1 MPSYSWVENP
11 STYGHG
17 NPIRQGVI
25 CSGLQQYLVYLRFV
39 TTRQNNFLVVGW
51 GHFFFYVTTRQSN
64 FLVVGWGQFS
74 FIWNLSRRDK
84 IIISWW
90 GGGNFFYMSPRDK
103 IIISWWG
110 GGNFFYMS
118 RRDKIIFSW
127 WVEPTKLSLFNII
140 WVSLHHPPRE
150 NYFVSSWHRGGSFHL
165 NPIKAGGAEM
175 AVTLEP

>member
-1 MPSYSWVENP
+1 MPSYSWAENP

-51 GHFFFYVTTRQSN
+51 GHFFSM
-64 FLVVGWGQFS
+64 S
-74 FIWNLSRRDK
+74 PRDK
-84 IIISWW
+84 VIFSWC
-90 GGGNFFYMSPRDK
+90 GGGNFYYMSPRDK

-127 WVEPTKLSLFNII
+127 WVEPTKSSLLNFI

-150 NYFVSSWHRGGSFHL
+150 YYFVSSWHVGLTSYFIWDGRNFGTVGRIFMFQRA
-165 NPIKAGGAEM
+165 K
-175 AVTLEP
+175 